1 MERKRV
7 SMMIQWRKRRVLCS
21 AVVALIAMAAA
32 TARADEI
39 NAGGITFKNIQI
51 QKVEGDKL
59 IYKIQSGQIS
69 EKQITD
75 KMKVSVTD
83 EPNLTMAEDALVAGK
98 WSDAVDGYQKALRS
112 AAKPWVKDYAARRL
126 LVAGEKSERF
136 DAVVMAYLHVLE
148 TDPKHAQDVKLT
160 YPADPNN
167 AYLKTAASQV
177 DSAINSEKDQTKS
190 ISLRVFRMNI
200 AKAMHDDET
209 ALKLGTDLQ
218 KLGGAGSAGG
228 PALDET
234 AMLGIIDGKLNVI
247 SALVDK
253 KDYKGATAN
262 LEQLKATVTDPKQE
276 AEWIWFN
283 AEAQAGAAGD
293 TKSPEALKGVAL
305 EYMRLVANFP
315 NSPRVPQALLKTAG
329 LLEKLQDTKGA
340 TAVYTQVARDYKG
353 QSAGSEAQKNLNR
366 LNAASGGK

>member
-1 MERKRV
+1 MARKETCV
-7 SMMIQWRKRRVLCS
+7 MLKWRSWNLVTL
-21 AVVALIAMAAA
+21 VAAA
-32 TARADEI
+32 LWAAPAARADEI

-112 AAKPWVKDYAARRL
+112 GAKPWVKDYAARRL

-136 DAVVMAYLHVLE
+136 DAVVSAYLHVLE
-148 TDPKHAQDVKLT
+148 TDPKHAQEVKLT
-160 YPADPNN
+160 FPADPNN

-177 DSAINSEKDQTKS
+177 DSAIASEKDQTKS

-200 AKAMHDDET
+200 AKAMKDDET

-218 KLGGAGSAGG
+218 KLGGTPGG

-247 SALVDK
+247 ASLIEK
-253 KDYKGATAN
+253 KDFKAATAN
-262 LEQLKATVTDPKQE
+262 LEQLKPTVTDPKQE
-276 AEWIWFN
+276 AEWLWFN

-293 TKSPEALKGVAL
+293 TKSPEALKAVAL

-315 NSPRVPQALLKTAG
+315 NSPRAPQALLKTAA

-353 QSAGSEAQKNLNR
+353 QAAGSEAQKNLNR
-366 LNAASGGK
+366 LNAAPGGK